1 MIEYARLEHAAGSV
15 GNTLTGWASVFDYPI
30 ASGGFGEA
38 ETTFVRPGAFTRT
51 LKDDPW
57 PQVLLNHG
65 RDPQVGEKP
74 LGVASVIEQR
84 KSGAPGGHGGL
95 YVEVPLDD
103 TSYNAD
109 IRTSLASGALR
120 AMSIMFE
127 SEAETFSKDGA
138 ERYIES
144 VRLFEF
150 GPVTFPA
157 NEAASASLH
166 SLDDFLRQAES
177 RQRAHGGLDPDK
189 ARSLHVMAR
198 RLTTEAEELAEFQA
212 RLARLEG

>member
-1 MIEYARLEHAAGSV
+1 VIEFARIESAAAGLGAK
-15 GNTLTGWASVFDYPI
+15 GNTLVGWASVFNYPI
-30 ASGGFGEA
+30 LGGGLKR
-38 ETTFVRPGAFTRT
+38 ETTYVVPGAFART
-51 LKDDPW
+51 IKEDPM

-74 LGVASVIEQR
+74 LGVPEVYEEQR
-84 KSGAPGGHGGL
+84 KGGPNNEGGL

-103 TSYNAD
+103 TSYNRD

-127 SEAETFSKDGA
+127 TERESFSEDRAS
-138 ERYIES
+138 RYIEQ

-157 NEAASASLH
+157 NEAAVASLH
-166 SLDDFLRQAES
+166 SLEDVIAQV
-177 RQRAHGGLDPDK
+177 HGGLDPER
-189 ARSLHVMAR
+189 ARRLHVMAQ
-198 RLTTEAEELAEFQA
+198 RLNGEADELAELHA
-212 RLARLEG
+212 RIDRLTRS